1 MLISCRNIKKSFG
14 DKVVLNGIDLDICRG
29 DRIGLVGRNGA
40 GKSTLAEIL
49 TGNSTADAGTII
61 SSRQRIR
68 VGYLRQA
75 EDAGIFRDVM
85 VNEVDLSGELQRVTS
100 YLGVRGF
107 SDLQEE
113 QLGKLSGGEK
123 TKLALAAVWAAQP
136 DLAILDEPTNHMD
149 YQGVEYLIQEL
160 QRFPG
165 AVVIISHDRF
175 FLDNTVTKIAEIEN
189 GTITIY
195 PGNYSAFRQAKQQQ
209 RESQWRLYQS
219 QQKEQRRIDQAIE
232 QLKAW
237 SDKAHRESRQK
248 GGGRVGG
255 KEYYRKKAKKRDQAI
270 KSQIKRLEKMRQEQ
284 VERPAADPR
293 VKFSVN
299 FASQGGRRVIEAEGI
314 SKAYGEKILFTGSSF
329 YINRGEKV
337 GIFGPNGCG
346 KTTLVRIIL
355 GQEELNE
362 GQLFVSSSARIAYI
376 SQELPQGEKE
386 SLLNTIKDWPV
397 DQQKQVM
404 QLLIALGLSYDR
416 FQVALGRLSRGE
428 RMKIALGLAIW
439 GENDLLILDEPTNHL
454 DIYSRE
460 ALEESLLQ
468 YPGTIL
474 LVSHDRYLLD
484 QVCDHMLVFEGQQV
498 RRIEGQL
505 TDYLSKRREYSKT
518 DPAKASA
525 EERLILE
532 TRMSRV
538 LSELSLLKPDSPEYA
553 ALDQEYKELLRQR
566 SMLERGSSS

>member
-1 MLISCRNIKKSFG
+1 M
-14 DKVVLNGIDLDICRG
+14 
-29 DRIGLVGRNGA
+29 GRNGA

-248 GGGRVGG
+248 G
-255 KEYYRKKAKKRDQAI
+255 
-270 KSQIKRLEKMRQEQ
+270 
-284 VERPAADPR
+284 
-293 VKFSVN
+293 
-299 FASQGGRRVIEAEGI
+299 EAG
-314 SKAYGEKILFTGSSF
+314 
-329 YINRGEKV
+329 
-337 GIFGPNGCG
+337 
-346 KTTLVRIIL
+346 
-355 GQEELNE
+355 
-362 GQLFVSSSARIAYI
+362 
-376 SQELPQGEKE
+376 
-386 SLLNTIKDWPV
+386 
-397 DQQKQVM
+397 
-404 QLLIALGLSYDR
+404 
-416 FQVALGRLSRGE
+416 
-428 RMKIALGLAIW
+428 
-439 GENDLLILDEPTNHL
+439 
-454 DIYSRE
+454 
-460 ALEESLLQ
+460 
-468 YPGTIL
+468 
-474 LVSHDRYLLD
+474 
-484 QVCDHMLVFEGQQV
+484 
-498 RRIEGQL
+498 
-505 TDYLSKRREYSKT
+505 
-518 DPAKASA
+518 
-525 EERLILE
+525 
-532 TRMSRV
+532 
-538 LSELSLLKPDSPEYA
+538 
-553 ALDQEYKELLRQR
+553 
-566 SMLERGSSS
+566 